1 MSLLN
6 KISLAMA
13 KVGCAGLRNASEG
26 NKNNLKYVKAV
37 IKNQGPRSFQ
47 FASDYIRSD
56 AQSILELVKVN
67 SEILRFTSEKIID
80 RFRVGAHTS
89 KREVD
94 YIIFAFKCLE
104 KDVNSLLYFEK
115 CLQKT
120 VIQILKTENLV
131 EGEFAGE
138 YCELDLSNLKKDEYL
153 EGVIEAIEMI
163 EKEEVL

>member
-1 MSLLN
+1 MGLIN
-6 KISLAMA
+6 KMSLAMA
-13 KVGCAGLRNASEG
+13 IIGCAGLRNASEE
-26 NKNNLKYVKAV
+26 NKNNLRYVKAV
-37 IKNQGPRSFQ
+37 VKNQGPRSFQ
-47 FASDYIRSD
+47 FASDYIKSD
-56 AQSILELVKVN
+56 AQSILEMVKVN
-67 SEILRFTSEKIID
+67 SEILKFTSDKIID
-80 RFRVGAHTS
+80 RFCVGQYIS

-153 EGVIEAIEMI
+153 EDVIDAIEMI